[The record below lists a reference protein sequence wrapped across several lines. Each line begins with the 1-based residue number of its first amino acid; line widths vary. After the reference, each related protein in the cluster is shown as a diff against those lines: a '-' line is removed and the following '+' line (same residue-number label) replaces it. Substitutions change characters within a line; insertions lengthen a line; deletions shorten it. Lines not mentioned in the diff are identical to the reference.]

1 MNQDIVQC
9 PYNTCHMSLAG
20 RLPRHMWKCH
30 KNEYTR
36 DLDAQLQQRLH
47 TQQEEMEESWDND
60 NNYPTYVPTIK
71 PWWKKTQLEEEESW
85 DDDDNPTYV
94 PPVTPKWKNF
104 NKQQQTPNKRV
115 V

>member
-47 TQQEEMEESWDND
+47 TQQEEMKESWDND

-94 PPVTPKWKNF
+94 PVVTPPWKTPR
-104 NKQQQTPNKRV
+104 NKKTPIV
-115 V
+115 I

>member
-60 NNYPTYVPTIK
+60 NYPTYVPTIK

>member
-9 PYNTCHMSLAG
+9 PYNTFHMSLAG

-47 TQQEEMEESWDND
+47 TQQEEMKESWDND

>member
-9 PYNTCHMSLAG
+9 PYNTFHMSLAG

-47 TQQEEMEESWDND
+47 TQQEEMKESWDND
-60 NNYPTYVPTIK
+60 NNYPTYVSTIK

>member
-47 TQQEEMEESWDND
+47 TQQEEMKESWDND
-60 NNYPTYVPTIK
+60 NNY
-71 PWWKKTQLEEEESW
+71 
-85 DDDDNPTYV
+85 PTYV